1 MKLNQIIKEIAIHVT
16 VNKAIDSELETDIH
30 SINTLNKATNEE
42 LSFLDNKKYIKDLL
56 TTNAKAVF
64 IHPDFASSVPKQTI
78 VLACEEPYV
87 ALAQASKY
95 FAPNLI
101 ETTGEKAQ
109 LGKDTHVQNSAFIGK
124 NTSIGDNC
132 TIMNGAIIGDNVK
145 IGNNTIIY
153 PNVVVYRDCVIGDDC
168 IIHAGT
174 VIGSDGFGFAISK
187 NGQYTKIYQNG
198 NVIIANNVEIGS
210 NCTIDRAAFASTI
223 LEDDVRIDNLV
234 HIAHNCILGKGSI
247 LAGQVGL
254 SGSSI
259 LGEHV
264 VMAGKSAT
272 TGHLE
277 IAPFTTLAG
286 RAVATK
292 TVKKSGHYAGYPLME
307 HRQWLKLKSKLQ
319 IFLKNK

>member
-1 MKLNQIIKEIAIHVT
+1 MKLHQIVT
-16 VNKAIDSELETDIH
+16 ELAIDATVDIDIEIEIK
-30 SINTLNKATNEE
+30 SINTLNKATSDE
-42 LSFLDNKKYIKDLL
+42 LSFLDNKKYINDLL
-56 TTNAKAVF
+56 TTKAKAVF
-64 IHPDFASSVPKQTI
+64 VHPEFASKVPEQTI
-78 VLACEEPYV
+78 ALLCEEPYV
-87 ALAQASKY
+87 ALAQASKF

-101 ETTGEKAQ
+101 ETTGENA
-109 LGKDTHVQNSAFIGK
+109 LIGK
-124 NTSIGDNC
+124 NTSVQTSAIIGKDTSIGDNC

-145 IGNNTIIY
+145 IGHNTIIY
-153 PNVVVYRDCVIGDDC
+153 PNVVIYRDCIIGDDC

-174 VIGSDGFGFAISK
+174 IIGSDGFGFAISK
-187 NGQYTKIYQNG
+187 KGQYTKIYQNG
-198 NVIIANNVEIGS
+198 NVVIANNVEIGA

-223 LEDDVRIDNLV
+223 LENDVRIDNLV

-307 HRQWLKLKSKLQ
+307 HKQWLKLKGKLQ
-319 IFLKNK
+319 RFLKS